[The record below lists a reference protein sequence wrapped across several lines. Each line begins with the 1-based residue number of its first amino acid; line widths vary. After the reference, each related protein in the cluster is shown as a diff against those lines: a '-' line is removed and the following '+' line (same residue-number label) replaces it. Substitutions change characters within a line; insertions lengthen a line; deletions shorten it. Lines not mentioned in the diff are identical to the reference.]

1 MTQARLEL
9 EALWTAAFGGPP
21 PVAASPALLSRIIVE
36 CLPLAPPY
44 GSLGAPPSAPLP
56 GEDLVQQELVV
67 GHRLGDGEAVAR
79 ELDLRD
85 A

>member
-21 PVAASPALLSRIIVE
+21 PVEASAALLSEILVR

-44 GSLGAPPSAPLP
+44 GSLGVPSALP
-56 GEDLVQQELVV
+56 GEDLVQHELVV
-67 GHRLGDGEAVAR
+67 GHRLGDGEALAR

>member
-21 PVAASPALLSRIIVE
+21 PVEASAALLSEILVR

-44 GSLGAPPSAPLP
+44 GSLGAPPSAPLS
-56 GEDLVQQELVV
+56 GENLVEDKLVV
-67 GHRLGDGEAVAR
+67 GHGLGDGETLTR